1 MAEFLSFAL
10 AAPLAAM
17 GEIAVGERRGSWDR
31 PGRSA
36 VLGLI
41 AACFGIERED
51 EAAHAALEAGY
62 GLALRRQCLGPLL
75 ADYQTAQ
82 VPPARRGR
90 RFATRA
96 EELAAGD
103 LETIL
108 SRRDYRADLLVLAA
122 LWQRSGARWPLG
134 EVEAALRTPHFTPYF
149 GRKSCPL
156 MLPLSPRSHEAA
168 DPVAA
173 LALRAAEGPEPERQL
188 SRSSG
193 PAVVTMSAAD
203 ARQFGLTFDRIESRR
218 DVVRSRRRWQF
229 ALREE
234 AVLSGSPH
242 DLSRGAGRLSDER

>member
-1 MAEFLSFAL
+1 MPEFLTFAL

-41 AACFGIERED
+41 AACLGLARED
-51 EAAHAALEAGY
+51 EAAHDALENGY
-62 GLALRRQCLGPLL
+62 GLALRVQHVGPLL
-75 ADYQTAQ
+75 PDYHTAQ

-96 EELAAGD
+96 EELSAPD

-108 SRRDYRADLLVLAA
+108 SRRDYRTDVVALAA
-122 LWQRSGARWPLG
+122 LWGRPGARWSLS
-134 EVEAALRTPHFTPYF
+134 EIEAALCAPHYAPYF

-156 MLPLSPRSHEAA
+156 MLPLAPQRIEAA

-173 LALRAAEGPEPERQL
+173 LADRANSGPEPERQL
-188 SRSSG
+188 VRFRSA
-193 PAVVTMSAAD
+193 AVVTMTAVD
-203 ARQFGLTFDRIESRR
+203 ARHFCLPIQRVEMRR
-218 DVVRSRRRWQF
+218 DALASRRRWQF

-234 AVLSGSPH
+234 AVLSES
-242 DLSRGAGRLSDER
+242 L

>member
-1 MAEFLSFAL
+1 MPEFLTFAL

-41 AACFGIERED
+41 AACLGVERPAPRGLSRGDPDDD

-62 GLALRRQCLGPLL
+62 GLAFRQQRLGPLL
-75 ADYQTAQ
+75 ADYHTAQ

-90 RFATRA
+90 HFATRA

-108 SRRDYRADLLVLAA
+108 SRRDYRTDVLVVAA
-122 LWQRSGARWPLG
+122 LWQQPGARWPLA
-134 EVEAALRTPHFTPYF
+134 EVEAALRTPHYTPYF

-156 MLPLSPRSHEAA
+156 MLPLAPRRDEAA
-168 DPVAA
+168 DPAAA
-173 LALRAAEGPEPERQL
+173 LELRAAHGPEPERQL
-188 SRSSG
+188 YRFSG
-193 PAVVTMSAAD
+193 PAIVTMTAAD
-203 ARQFGLTFDRIESRR
+203 AREFGLTFDRIDIRR
-218 DVVRSRRRWQF
+218 DAVRSRRRWQF
-229 ALREE
+229 ALRED
-234 AVLSGSPH
+234 AVLAAVP
-242 DLSRGAGRLSDER
+242 